1 MPRAARVYFRRP
13 DTRRWSTLTWE
24 HAPEVDFP
32 VSEEALELA
41 RKMAASK
48 YRYPDDKQAVA
59 ALLERWN
66 LGLGLTA
73 AERRMALRLSRE
85 QKALLA
91 PEDKDG
97 GTPAVLPSLS
107 RVLGQPEAAP
117 AGAGQDEPQL
127 YSGQAA
133 GDDDEEDELG
143 GLAAPDGGEDDFYAD
158 ALGDA

>member
-1 MPRAARVYFRRP
+1 M
-13 DTRRWSTLTWE
+13 
-24 HAPEVDFP
+24 DFP

-85 QKALLA
+85 QKAMLA
-91 PEDKDG
+91 PDDGDG
-97 GTPAVLPSLS
+97 GPLAVLPSLS

-117 AGAGQDEPQL
+117 DGDAAGAGQDEPQP
-127 YSGQAA
+127 YFGQAT
-133 GDDDEEDELG
+133 GDDDEDDELDDPVG
-143 GLAAPDGGEDDFYAD
+143 IDGEDDFYAD

>member
-1 MPRAARVYFRRP
+1 
-13 DTRRWSTLTWE
+13 
-24 HAPEVDFP
+24 VDFP

-97 GTPAVLPSLS
+97 GPPTGLPSLD
-107 RVLGQPEAAP
+107 RVLGQPEAVPVGDAT
-117 AGAGQDEPQL
+117 GTDQDEPQP
-127 YSGQAA
+127 YSGQAE
-133 GDDDEEDELG
+133 GDDDEEDEPG
-143 GLAAPDGGEDDFYAD
+143 GLAAPDGGKDDFYAD
-158 ALGDA
+158 ALGNA

>member
-1 MPRAARVYFRRP
+1 MP
-13 DTRRWSTLTWE
+13 SGN
-24 HAPEVDFP
+24 FP

-66 LGLGLTA
+66 LGLRLTA

-85 QKALLA
+85 QKALLT
-91 PEDKDG
+91 PEDEDG
-97 GTPAVLPSLS
+97 GPLAALPSLG

-117 AGAGQDEPQL
+117 AGDAAGAGQDEPQP

-133 GDDDEEDELG
+133 GDDDEEDELDDP
-143 GLAAPDGGEDDFYAD
+143 AAQDGGEDDFYAD
-158 ALGDA
+158 ALEDA

>member
-1 MPRAARVYFRRP
+1 
-13 DTRRWSTLTWE
+13 
-24 HAPEVDFP
+24 VDFP

-97 GTPAVLPSLS
+97 APPAGLPSLD
-107 RVLGQPEAAP
+107 RVLGQPEAVP
-117 AGAGQDEPQL
+117 AGDVTGEGQDEPQP
-127 YSGQAA
+127 YPGQAE

-143 GLAAPDGGEDDFYAD
+143 GPAAPDGGEDDFYAD
-158 ALGDA
+158 ALEDA